1 FRTVWHRGFIKINH
15 FINQHIVNKTANR
28 IQSVFAL
35 MFTIR
40 ILNPSTGRTTHQ
52 DGENTTIQ

>member
-1 FRTVWHRGFIKINH
+1 MKINH
-15 FINQHIVNKTANR
+15 FINQHIANKTANR
-28 IQSVFAL
+28 IQNVFAM